1 MKFDSGRPP
10 VWRSDEVIVI
20 APLLETA
27 ESQRG
32 AGTAQGVQ
40 YNNVKSSLTYIE
52 GNFRFLYELNII
64 IVF

>member
-1 MKFDSGRPP
+1 M
-10 VWRSDEVIVI
+10 WRRDEVIVI

-52 GNFRFLYELNII
+52 GNFRFLYKI